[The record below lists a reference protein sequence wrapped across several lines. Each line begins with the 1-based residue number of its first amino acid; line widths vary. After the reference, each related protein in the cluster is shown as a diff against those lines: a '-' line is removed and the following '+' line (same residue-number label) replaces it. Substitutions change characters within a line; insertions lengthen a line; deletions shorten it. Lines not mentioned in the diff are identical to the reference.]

1 MLGRQP
7 QKVDCA
13 VDSTTSNV
21 TVGMVFHFGHVDGEE
36 RVVGDCCVGG
46 ALAKSVPRSSSR
58 SLAVGSEIHGVVLIF
73 WQNLSAWR

>member
-13 VDSTTSNV
+13 VNSTTSNV

-36 RVVGDCCVGG
+36 RVVG
-46 ALAKSVPRSSSR
+46 
-58 SLAVGSEIHGVVLIF
+58 IVVLVAL
-73 WQNLSAWR
+73 WQSQFPDLVLEA